1 MGSPLMYGGFFAAVL
16 VMVLIDMFA
25 LNRAGQHK
33 VSVRE
38 ALGWSAIWFTI
49 AMLFNGWLW
58 WHIRSDTSLALDEAA
73 RHALADQKA
82 LEFLTGYLI
91 EKSLAVDNIFV
102 FLLLFSFFKVP
113 DIYQRRV
120 LVYGVVGAIVMRAIM
135 IAVGAVLVAEFAW
148 ILYVFGAFLVFTG
161 LKMML
166 PEKEEKDDLTNNPV
180 LKWLRRHLRVT
191 EEFHQEKFFIIR
203 NGVRWA
209 TPLFLVL
216 VMIELTDLVFAVDS
230 IPAIFSVTQDP
241 FIVMTSN
248 IFAILGLRALYFLL
262 ADIADRF
269 HLLKYGLAA
278 VLTFIGMK
286 MLLLEVFH
294 IPVVVSLAVVFLL
307 LTASIVASLLVS
319 RKTAG

>member
-1 MGSPLMYGGFFAAVL
+1 MYGGFFAAVL

-58 WHIRSDTSLALDEAA
+58 WHIRSDTSLALGEAA

-191 EEFHQEKFFIIR
+191 EEFHEEKFFIIR

>member
-1 MGSPLMYGGFFAAVL
+1 M
-16 VMVLIDMFA
+16 
-25 LNRAGQHK
+25 
-33 VSVRE
+33 
-38 ALGWSAIWFTI
+38 
-49 AMLFNGWLW
+49 
-58 WHIRSDTSLALDEAA
+58 
-73 RHALADQKA
+73 
-82 LEFLTGYLI
+82 
-91 EKSLAVDNIFV
+91 
-102 FLLLFSFFKVP
+102 
-113 DIYQRRV
+113 
-120 LVYGVVGAIVMRAIM
+120 
-135 IAVGAVLVAEFAW
+135 
-148 ILYVFGAFLVFTG
+148 
-161 LKMML
+161 
-166 PEKEEKDDLTNNPV
+166 
-180 LKWLRRHLRVT
+180 
-191 EEFHQEKFFIIR
+191 
-203 NGVRWA
+203 
-209 TPLFLVL
+209 
-216 VMIELTDLVFAVDS
+216 MIELTDLVFAVDS

>member
-1 MGSPLMYGGFFAAVL
+1 MTVEFSQIGILAFASLFAGF
-16 VMVLIDMFA
+16 ID
-25 LNRAGQHK
+25 
-33 VSVRE
+33 S
-38 ALGWSAIWFTI
+38 
-49 AMLFNGWLW
+49 
-58 WHIRSDTSLALDEAA
+58 
-73 RHALADQKA
+73 
-82 LEFLTGYLI
+82 
-91 EKSLAVDNIFV
+91 
-102 FLLLFSFFKVP
+102 
-113 DIYQRRV
+113 
-120 LVYGVVGAIVMRAIM
+120 VVG
-135 IAVGAVLVAEFAW
+135 G
-148 ILYVFGAFLVFTG
+148 GG
-161 LKMML
+161 LI
-166 PEKEEKDDLTNNPV
+166 
-180 LKWLRRHLRVT
+180 
-191 EEFHQEKFFIIR
+191 Q
-203 NGVRWA
+203 
-209 TPLFLVL
+209 
-216 VMIELTDLVFAVDS
+216 

>member
-191 EEFHQEKFFIIR
+191 EEFHQEKFFIVR

>member
-73 RHALADQKA
+73 RHVLADQKA

-191 EEFHQEKFFIIR
+191 EEFHQEKFFIVR

>member
-191 EEFHQEKFFIIR
+191 EEFHEEKFFIIR

>member
-1 MGSPLMYGGFFAAVL
+1 MYGGFFAAVL

-191 EEFHQEKFFIIR
+191 EEFHEEKFFIIR

>member
-191 EEFHQEKFFIIR
+191 EEFHEEKFFIVR